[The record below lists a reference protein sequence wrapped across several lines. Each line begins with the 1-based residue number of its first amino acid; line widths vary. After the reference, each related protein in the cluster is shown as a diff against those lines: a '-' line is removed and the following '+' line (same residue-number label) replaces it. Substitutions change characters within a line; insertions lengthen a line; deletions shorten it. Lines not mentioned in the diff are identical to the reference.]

1 MIEFLFAQYKDYP
14 NYLIAL
20 ELVAVVF
27 GVISVLYA
35 RKNNI
40 LVYPTGLIS
49 TILYVYI
56 LFEFQL
62 YGDLIINF
70 YYTIMSFLGWYLWSK
85 TKDGHDEFPISIINR
100 KEILV
105 STLIFTITLT
115 FVALVYHFFDKFTD
129 WTAYVDALT
138 TGLFF
143 VGMWLMA
150 KRKIENWILWIIAD
164 AISIPLYFYKGLT
177 FSSFQFILFTIIAI
191 LGYKEWKRFL
201 QKTI

>member
-1 MIEFLFAQYKDYP
+1 MLEFLFAQYKEYP

-20 ELVAVVF
+20 ELIAVIF
-27 GVISVLYA
+27 GIVSVLFA

-40 LVYPTGLIS
+40 LVYPTGLVS

-70 YYTIMSFLGWYLWSK
+70 YYTIMSVLGWYLWSK
-85 TKDGHDEFPISIINR
+85 TKDGHEEFPISTINR
-100 KEILV
+100 KEFLI
-105 STLIFTITLT
+105 STLIFAITLT
-115 FVALVYHFFDKFTD
+115 FVVLVYHFFDKFTN

-201 QKTI
+201 QKKI

>member
-27 GVISVLYA
+27 GVISVLFA

-40 LVYPTGLIS
+40 LVYPTGLVS

-56 LFEFQL
+56 LYEFQL

-70 YYTIMSFLGWYLWSK
+70 YYTIMSFLGWYLWAK
-85 TKDGHDEFPISIINR
+85 TKDGNDEFPISNINR

-115 FVALVYHFFDKFTD
+115 FVALVYHFFDKFTN

-150 KRKIENWILWIIAD
+150 KRKIENWILWIIAN

>member
-20 ELVAVVF
+20 ELIAVVF
-27 GVISVLYA
+27 GIISVLFA

-40 LVYPTGLIS
+40 LVYPTGLVS

-85 TKDGHDEFPISIINR
+85 TKEGEDEFPISTINR

-115 FVALVYHFFDKFTD
+115 FVAFVYHFFDKFTD

>member
-1 MIEFLFAQYKDYP
+1 MEFLFAQYKDYP
-14 NYLIAL
+14 NYLIVL
-20 ELVAVVF
+20 ELVAVLF
-27 GVISVLYA
+27 GIISVLFA

-40 LVYPTGLIS
+40 LVYPTGLVS

-62 YGDLIINF
+62 YGDLIING
-70 YYTIMSFLGWYLWSK
+70 YYSIMSVLGWYLWSK
-85 TKDGHDEFPISIINR
+85 TKDGEDEFPISSINR
-100 KEILV
+100 KEFIISV
-105 STLIFTITLT
+105 LIFTITLT
-115 FVALVYHFFDKFTD
+115 FVAFVYHFFDKFTH

-164 AISIPLYFYKGLT
+164 IISVPLYFYKGLT
-177 FSSFQFILFTIIAI
+177 FSSFQFIVFTIIAI

>member
-1 MIEFLFAQYKDYP
+1 MIEYLFAQYKDYP
-14 NYLIAL
+14 NYLIVL
-20 ELVAVVF
+20 ELVAVLF
-27 GVISVLYA
+27 GIISVLFA

-56 LFEFQL
+56 LFKFQL
-62 YGDLIINF
+62 YGDLIING
-70 YYTIMSFLGWYLWSK
+70 YYSIMSVLGWYLWSK
-85 TKDGHDEFPISIINR
+85 TKDGEDEFPISSINR
-100 KEILV
+100 KEFIISV
-105 STLIFTITLT
+105 LIFIITLT
-115 FVALVYHFFDKFTD
+115 FVAFVYHFFDKFTH
-129 WTAYVDALT
+129 WTAFVDALT

-164 AISIPLYFYKGLT
+164 VISVPLYFYKGLT
-177 FSSFQFILFTIIAI
+177 FSSFQFIVFTIIAI

>member
-70 YYTIMSFLGWYLWSK
+70 YYTIMSFLGWYLWAK
-85 TKDGHDEFPISIINR
+85 TKDGNDEFPISTISR
-100 KEILV
+100 KEFVI
-105 STLIFTITLT
+105 SSLIFLITLT
-115 FVALVYHFFDKFTD
+115 FVALIYYFFDKFTH

>member
-27 GVISVLYA
+27 GVISVLFA

-40 LVYPTGLIS
+40 LVYPTGLVS

-56 LFEFQL
+56 LYEFQF

-70 YYTIMSFLGWYLWSK
+70 YYTIMGVLGWYLWSK
-85 TKDGHDEFPISIINR
+85 TKGGHEEFPISTVNR

-115 FVALVYHFFDKFTD
+115 FVALVYHFFDKFTN

-164 AISIPLYFYKGLT
+164 AISVPLYFYKGLT
-177 FSSFQFILFTIIAI
+177 FSSFQFLILTIIAI
-191 LGYKEWKRFL
+191 FGYKEWKRFL

>member
-27 GVISVLYA
+27 GVISVLFA

-40 LVYPTGLIS
+40 LVYPTGLVS

-85 TKDGHDEFPISIINR
+85 TKDGEDEFPISTVNR

-201 QKTI
+201 QKMI

>member
-1 MIEFLFAQYKDYP
+1 MIEFLFNQYKEYP
-14 NYLIAL
+14 NYLIVL
-20 ELVAVVF
+20 ELIAVFF
-27 GVISVLYA
+27 GIISVLFA

-40 LVYPTGLIS
+40 LVYPTGLVS

-56 LFEFQL
+56 LFKFELF
-62 YGDLIINF
+62 GDLIINF
-70 YYTIMSFLGWYLWSK
+70 YYSIMSVLGWYLWSK
-85 TKDGHDEFPISIINR
+85 TKNGEDEFPISTINR
-100 KEILV
+100 KECII
-105 STLIFTITLT
+105 STLIFIITLT
-115 FVALVYHFFDKFTD
+115 FVAFVYHFFDKFTH
-129 WTAYVDALT
+129 WTAYVDAFT

-164 AISIPLYFYKGLT
+164 VVSVPLYFYKGLT
-177 FSSFQFILFTIIAI
+177 FSSFQFLVFTIIAI

>member
-1 MIEFLFAQYKDYP
+1 MIEFLFDQYKEYP
-14 NYLIAL
+14 TYLIVL
-20 ELVAVVF
+20 ELIAVVF
-27 GVISVLYA
+27 GIISVLFA

-40 LVYPTGLIS
+40 LVYPTGLVS

-85 TKDGHDEFPISIINR
+85 TKNGEDEFPISTINR
-100 KEILV
+100 KECII
-105 STLIFTITLT
+105 SALIFIITLT
-115 FVALVYHFFDKFTD
+115 FVAFVYHFFDKFTH
-129 WTAYVDALT
+129 WTAYVDAFT

-164 AISIPLYFYKGLT
+164 VVSVPLYFYKGLT
-177 FSSFQFILFTIIAI
+177 FSSFQFLVFTIIAI

>member
-20 ELVAVVF
+20 ELIAVVF
-27 GVISVLYA
+27 GIISVLFA

-40 LVYPTGLIS
+40 LVYPTGLVS

-85 TKDGHDEFPISIINR
+85 TKNGAEEFPISTINR
-100 KEILV
+100 KEILI
-105 STLIFTITLT
+105 STLIFIITLT
-115 FVALVYHFFDKFTD
+115 FVVLVYHFFDKFTH

-201 QKTI
+201 QRTI

>member
-20 ELVAVVF
+20 ELIAVVF
-27 GVISVLYA
+27 GIISVLFA

-40 LVYPTGLIS
+40 LVYPTGLVS

-85 TKDGHDEFPISIINR
+85 TKDGHDEFPISTINR

-115 FVALVYHFFDKFTD
+115 FVALVYHFFDKFTN

>member
-1 MIEFLFAQYKDYP
+1 MIEFLFAQYKEYP
-14 NYLIAL
+14 NYLIVL
-20 ELVAVVF
+20 ELVAVLF
-27 GVISVLYA
+27 GIISVLFA

-40 LVYPTGLIS
+40 LVYPTGLVS

-62 YGDLIINF
+62 FGDLIINF
-70 YYTIMSFLGWYLWSK
+70 YYTIMSVLGWYLWSK
-85 TKDGHDEFPISIINR
+85 TKDGEDEFPVSTINR

-115 FVALVYHFFDKFTD
+115 FVALVYYFFDKFTH

-164 AISIPLYFYKGLT
+164 VISIPLYFHKGLT

-191 LGYKEWKRFL
+191 LGYKEWKKFL

>member
-150 KRKIENWILWIIAD
+150 KRKIENWMLWIIAD